1 MAKFGRGGAQV
12 DLVLDNNQFA
22 LGDSVSGKIVIH
34 GGAIKQTINHIE
46 IDFMIDVVVKG
57 QIYTHIV
64 HRFVFDES
72 FLIEASGRKELPFAY
87 QLPTNLLI
95 SGNSVSY
102 YFVTHLDIAGSIDHK
117 DRDYITVIP
126 PRLFERVLA
135 AFSHIGFYEKYD
147 SRSFTGFFQEFA
159 FAPSQQWKDVIEE
172 IELAG
177 LLELDGIRLLI
188 EVDLKEKN
196 RVRELKREVFISREV
211 LEKPAD
217 LMEALRKIIEEIL
230 LKRDHYLHPLHD
242 SHPWHPASKSIPSIG
257 GFAAGFIAM
266 EIIDEAEELVEQI
279 LGKEDEEEQNDANE
293 NDGIDG
299 E

>member
-22 LGDSVSGKIVIH
+22 LGAPVSGKIIIH
-34 GGAIKQTINHIE
+34 GGAIEQRINHIE

-64 HRFVFDES
+64 HQFVFDES
-72 FLIEASGRKELPFAY
+72 FYIEASGRKELPFTY

-95 SGNSVSY
+95 SSNSVSY

-126 PRLFERVLA
+126 PRPFERVLA

-159 FAPSQQWKDVIEE
+159 FAPPTEWKDLIEE
-172 IELAG
+172 VELAG
-177 LLELDGIRLLI
+177 LLESDGIRLLI
-188 EVDLKEKN
+188 EIDLKEKN
-196 RVRELKREVFISREV
+196 RDRELKRELSIAQEI
-211 LEKPAD
+211 LEKPTE
-217 LMEALRKIIEEIL
+217 LMETLRKTLDEML
-230 LKRDHYLHPLHD
+230 LHRNQYLCPLD
-242 SHPWHPASKSIPSIG
+242 ELHPWHHSSKSITSIG
-257 GFAAGFIAM
+257 GFAAGFIAAEM
-266 EIIDEAEELVEQI
+266 IDELEDLVEEI
-279 LGKEDEEEQNDANE
+279 LDEDDEEEQDDTNE
-293 NDGIDG
+293 DNSFGG

>member
-22 LGDSVSGKIVIH
+22 LGDSVSGRIVIH
-34 GGAIKQTINHIE
+34 GGVIEQTINHIE

-64 HRFVFDES
+64 HQFVFDES
-72 FLIEASGRKELPFAY
+72 FYIEANGRKELPFAY

-102 YFVTHLDIAGSIDHK
+102 YFVTHLDIAGSVDHK

-126 PRLFERVLA
+126 PRPFERVLA

-147 SRSFTGFFQEFA
+147 SRLFTGSFQEFA
-159 FAPSQQWKDVIEE
+159 FAPPAEWQDVVEE

-177 LLELDGIRLLI
+177 LLERDGIRLLI
-188 EVDLKEKN
+188 EVDLKEKS
-196 RVRELKREVFISREV
+196 RERELKREIFISNET
-211 LEKPAD
+211 LDKPAD
-217 LMEALRKIIEEIL
+217 LMEELQAILKEIL
-230 LKRDHYLHPLHD
+230 SHREQYLHPLHEL
-242 SHPWHPASKSIPSIG
+242 HPWHHASKAIPSIG
-257 GFAAGFIAM
+257 GFAAGFIALEM
-266 EIIDEAEELVEQI
+266 MDKLEDVIEEMIED
-279 LGKEDEEEQNDANE
+279 EDEEQDNE
-293 NDGIDG
+293 DDHFDG